1 MAEQALRHVQ
11 RAATV
16 SLVSTVVVVVV
27 KLVAAWLSG
36 SISVLAEGL
45 QSIMDIAMSGVAL
58 ATVRYASKPADEGH
72 PYGHGKAELLA
83 SAVQMVVILG
93 SSIFILWAA
102 YGRILQPQ
110 EIRWDWGAGA
120 MIYAMAANFVVA
132 SHLHRVAR
140 RYPSASLESEA
151 LHLKADTAAAF
162 GVLVG
167 MLLVGLTKETILDP
181 VAAAVFTLLAMSGA
195 VKRLRGLAHPL
206 MDGALPIGE
215 TEKLKQV
222 LAEHPEVRGYH
233 NLRTRMVGNLRFVD
247 LHVMLDDALTF
258 VRAHELAEE
267 IESELKA
274 ALGGATVSIHY
285 EPYEAEV
292 EHRRREHGG

>member
-1 MAEQALRHVQ
+1 MAEQALRAVQ

-58 ATVRYASKPADEGH
+58 ATVRYAAKPADEGH

-102 YGRILQPQ
+102 YGRILEPQ
-110 EIRWDWGAGA
+110 EIRWDWGAAA
-120 MIYAMAANFVVA
+120 MLYAMAANFLVA
-132 SHLHRVAR
+132 SHLLRVAR
-140 RYPSASLESEA
+140 KHPSASLESEA

-167 MLLVGLTKETILDP
+167 MLLVGLTRESILDP
-181 VAAAVFTLLAMSGA
+181 VAAAAFTLFAMSGA
-195 VKRLRGLAHPL
+195 VRRLRGLVHPL
-206 MDGALPIGE
+206 MDGALPIQE

-222 LAEHPEVRGYH
+222 LGEHPEVRGYH
-233 NLRTRMVGNLRFVD
+233 NLRSRMVGNLRFVD
-247 LHVMLDDALTF
+247 LHVMLDDGLSF

-267 IESELKA
+267 IESELKT
-274 ALGGATVSIHY
+274 ALGGATVNIHY
-285 EPYEAEV
+285 EPFEAEV
-292 EHRRREHGG
+292 EHRKREHGG